1 MQEIL
6 NFLSNEECDEIISM
20 IESNNQRSSVVTGGG
35 NDRSDITDH
44 RTSST
49 SNLNTNNKT
58 IQKIH
63 KRISEELNIPI
74 EKGES
79 IQGQLYEEGQYFKP
93 HNDFFNGPAYD
104 MHCLSSGNRTH
115 TLMVYLN
122 DDFDGGETN
131 FPNLKQSVKPVKGKA
146 IWWNYLKDGKT
157 LKEYLHEGTP
167 VTKGKKYIITSWW
180 RENTWDGG
188 GDAMKY
194 AELHKEKEET
204 PEVKELTPKTQEL
217 PQSESKIIK
226 VGEDVSNV
234 NKLNIPKLTP
244 NGFALQKCPPK
255 LWNLIS
261 ECYELLK
268 TKEVTENFDGKD
280 HYVPGDTSLLS
291 FDNLPTI
298 KKILHEEFLPIHK
311 EFCGVDIEPSYIYG
325 IRSYQ
330 KGSRL
335 EEHVDRLE
343 THHISSIIIVD
354 KDLTC
359 GCASKKYADDW
370 PLDIQGHDGEW
381 YKVYAQPG
389 DMILYESALCKH
401 ARKEIFAGNFFR
413 NFYIHYKLNDFT
425 LPSS

>member
-20 IESNNQRSSVVTGGG
+20 IESNHQRSSVVTGGG

-93 HNDFFNGPAYD
+93 HNDFFHGHAYD

-115 TLMVYLN
+115 TNGLLN

-131 FPNLKQSVKPVKGKA
+131 FPNLKQSVKPVKGKDLVELFQR
-146 IWWNYLKDGKT
+146 WKT

-188 GDAMKY
+188 GDNEYGATQRKRKDSRS
-194 AELHKEKEET
+194 AELK
-204 PEVKELTPKTQEL
+204 PKTQE

-226 VGEDVSNV
+226 VG
-234 NKLNIPKLTP
+234 KM
-244 NGFALQKCPPK
+244 FQ
-255 LWNLIS
+255 
-261 ECYELLK
+261 
-268 TKEVTENFDGKD
+268 
-280 HYVPGDTSLLS
+280 
-291 FDNLPTI
+291 
-298 KKILHEEFLPIHK
+298 
-311 EFCGVDIEPSYIYG
+311 
-325 IRSYQ
+325 
-330 KGSRL
+330 
-335 EEHVDRLE
+335 
-343 THHISSIIIVD
+343 
-354 KDLTC
+354 
-359 GCASKKYADDW
+359 
-370 PLDIQGHDGEW
+370 
-381 YKVYAQPG
+381 
-389 DMILYESALCKH
+389 M
-401 ARKEIFAGNFFR
+401 
-413 NFYIHYKLNDFT
+413 
-425 LPSS
+425 

>member
-1 MQEIL
+1 M
-6 NFLSNEECDEIISM
+6 
-20 IESNNQRSSVVTGGG
+20 
-35 NDRSDITDH
+35 
-44 RTSST
+44 
-49 SNLNTNNKT
+49 
-58 IQKIH
+58 
-63 KRISEELNIPI
+63 NIPI

-93 HNDFFNGPAYD
+93 HNDFFHGHAYD

-194 AELHKEKEET
+194 AELHKEKEKT
-204 PEVKELTPKTQEL
+204 PEVQEMKPKTQEL

-234 NKLNIPKLTP
+234 NKLSIPKLTP

-261 ECYELLK
+261 ECYEAFD
-268 TKEVTENFDGKD
+268 ENK
-280 HYVPGDTSLLS
+280 
-291 FDNLPTI
+291 
-298 KKILHEEFLPIHK
+298 
-311 EFCGVDIEPSYIYG
+311 
-325 IRSYQ
+325 RSN
-330 KGSRL
+330 
-335 EEHVDRLE
+335 
-343 THHISSIIIVD
+343 
-354 KDLTC
+354 
-359 GCASKKYADDW
+359 
-370 PLDIQGHDGEW
+370 
-381 YKVYAQPG
+381 
-389 DMILYESALCKH
+389 
-401 ARKEIFAGNFFR
+401 RKF
-413 NFYIHYKLNDFT
+413 
-425 LPSS
+425 